1 MIFEFYVKVTKV
13 FNMLFMVNDGVFVHF
28 DAFTTH
34 ARLFH
39 IVLHSKNQIV
49 SYCINQNV
57 VLEIKRPRDMFY
69 LSLNRYCQDE
79 NMNFHDFS

>member
-1 MIFEFYVKVTKV
+1 MIFDLRVEVTKV
-13 FNMLFMVNDGVFVHF
+13 FNMLFMVNDGDFVYF

-34 ARLFH
+34 ARLSK
-39 IVLHSKNQIV
+39 IVLHSKNTIV
-49 SYCINQNV
+49 PYCINQNV